1 MYIAL
6 MQQPQL
12 LCQLASSTLPRF
24 LPLSALDM
32 RDKEQ
37 EIEDTVRVLYKK
49 MMEHS
54 LGEWG
59 PWKAG
64 LGSERTH
71 AKLKG

>member
-32 RDKEQ
+32 RDEEQ
-37 EIEDTVRVLYKK
+37 EVEDTVRVLYEKID
-49 MMEHS
+49 
-54 LGEWG
+54 G
-59 PWKAG
+59 A
-64 LGSERTH
+64 
-71 AKLKG
+71 